1 MASRQERKEQLRRE
15 REAREAATQSA
26 QGRRRLIGYAAGAAI
41 AAVAAIAAI
50 ALLGG
55 GDGDGTAANASV
67 YPAGGSVP
75 SLGAT
80 DDLEAAAKA
89 AGCEL
94 RSYRAKSR
102 KHLTDLSQKVDY
114 ASSPPT
120 SGMHYQEWADDQAY
134 SDPPDVK
141 MLVHT
146 LEHGRIVI
154 WFKRG
159 LPAQQ
164 RADLK
169 AFYDDDPYQMVLV
182 PDETGMTYDVA
193 ATAWNRDPVP
203 LGTGRLM
210 GCPKYD
216 DEVFTALE
224 TFKDEHRSRGPEAV
238 P

>member
-1 MASRQERKEQLRRE
+1 
-15 REAREAATQSA
+15 
-26 QGRRRLIGYAAGAAI
+26 
-41 AAVAAIAAI
+41 
-50 ALLGG
+50 
-55 GDGDGTAANASV
+55 
-67 YPAGGSVP
+67 
-75 SLGAT
+75 
-80 DDLEAAAKA
+80 
-89 AGCEL
+89 
-94 RSYRAKSR
+94 
-102 KHLTDLSQKVDY
+102 
-114 ASSPPT
+114 
-120 SGMHYQEWADDQAY
+120 MHYQEWADDQAY

-224 TFKDEHRSRGPEAV
+224 AFKDEHRSRGPEAI